1 MLVPSCSTRPLENIS
16 LEVSIVRKEAVI
28 TTAMLTA
35 PEDGL
40 VRSEYASY
48 NYSSFNMKGKEPLAL
63 VHYVRRVQRATRR
76 R

>member
-1 MLVPSCSTRPLENIS
+1 MLIPSCSTRPPGNIT
-16 LEVSIVRKEAVI
+16 LEVPIVGKEAVI

-48 NYSSFNMKGKEPLAL
+48 NYSSFNMKGKKLLAL

>member
-1 MLVPSCSTRPLENIS
+1 MLSSSCSTRPPRNIT
-16 LEVSIVRKEAVI
+16 LEVSIARKEAVI

-48 NYSSFNMKGKEPLAL
+48 NYSSFKMKGK
-63 VHYVRRVQRATRR
+63 
-76 R
+76 